1 MRPERRSILPH
12 PPALGFDLA
21 GGHRHLQFV
30 LWPMLRTIFR
40 AIHAREMLADDLIR
54 LIALQALGP
63 GIPTH
68 DVSRRIEHEN
78 GLVLHPLNQQA
89 EARLVLPQRG
99 LHPLALAAA
108 LHVAQFAF
116 ERRDQPG
123 QFPLLDVVLRPPFIS
138 ETARFRSISP
148 DTMRKGTSGQTS
160 LASARAAGALKCGI
174 AWSEVIT
181 SQSWRARAARMAAGV
196 STTS

>member
-1 MRPERRSILPH
+1 MRPERRPILPH

-30 LWPMLRTIFR
+30 FWPMLRTIFR

-54 LIALQALGP
+54 SIALQAFGP

-78 GLVLHPLNQQA
+78 GLVLHPLDQQA

-99 LHPLALAAA
+99 LRPLALAAA

-116 ERRDQPG
+116 DRRDQPDQLPFG
-123 QFPLLDVVLRPPFIS
+123 DVVLGYPYPRGNGC
-138 ETARFRSISP
+138 E
-148 DTMRKGTSGQTS
+148 
-160 LASARAAGALKCGI
+160 
-174 AWSEVIT
+174 
-181 SQSWRARAARMAAGV
+181 
-196 STTS
+196 